1 MDRAETFF
9 TGHAARHSTQKPQ
22 NSQNKTGFLRG
33 FREFCVDRRGW
44 GYQKVMQIIE
54 YGGGDP
60 LVLIPGIQGRWEYM
74 RPAVEALA
82 ASFRVITFPLCG
94 EPDSQSALDPSKGLD
109 NYVAQ
114 VIAALDAKQIE
125 RAAICGVSFGG
136 LVALR
141 VGACHPDRVA
151 ALILASTPA
160 PQWHLRR
167 RHQVYARA
175 PWIFGPVFLAESP
188 WRLRAEIAAALP
200 DRRRRW
206 SFRRAVLQTFAA
218 APVSVA
224 RMAARARLIDGIDMR
239 GECAAVTAPTLIITG
254 EHLLDHIVPAN
265 GSSAYTELI
274 PNARAV
280 VLERTG
286 HLGSITRPDAF
297 AALVC
302 EFVNR
307 TPTEGYGRP
316 TPTEGYGGNG
326 STQRNGAT
334 ETNGRK
340 DGYIY

>member
-1 MDRAETFF
+1 MAIV
-9 TGHAARHSTQKPQ
+9 HP
-22 NSQNKTGFLRG
+22 
-33 FREFCVDRRGW
+33 
-44 GYQKVMQIIE
+44 MQIVE

-74 RPAVEALA
+74 RPAIEALA
-82 ASFRVITFPLCG
+82 KSFRVITFPLCG

-188 WRLRAEIAAALP
+188 WRLRAEIAAAMP

-297 AALVC
+297 ATLVY
-302 EFVNR
+302 EFVNGAGKR
-307 TPTEGYGRP
+307 TVETRTEA
-316 TPTEGYGGNG
+316 TELTGTKAYGGNG

-340 DGYIY
+340 NEYFC

>member
-1 MDRAETFF
+1 ME
-9 TGHAARHSTQKPQ
+9 
-22 NSQNKTGFLRG
+22 
-33 FREFCVDRRGW
+33 
-44 GYQKVMQIIE
+44 IIE
-54 YGGGDP
+54 YGSGDP
-60 LVLIPGIQGRWEYM
+60 LVLVPGIQGRWEYM
-74 RPAVEALA
+74 RPAIEALA

-94 EPDSQSALDPSKGLD
+94 EPDSQCHLEPSKGLD

-114 VIAALDAKQIE
+114 VIAALDAKRIE

-141 VGACHPDRVA
+141 VGACHNNRVA

-160 PQWHLRR
+160 PVWHLRR

-188 WRLRAEIAAALP
+188 WRLRAEIVAAMP
-200 DRRRRW
+200 DRRSRW
-206 SFRRAVLQTFAA
+206 SFRRSVLQTFAA

-239 GECAAVTAPTLIITG
+239 GECAAVTAPTLVITG
-254 EHLLDHIVPAN
+254 EHLLDHVVPAS

-286 HLGSITRPDAF
+286 HLGCVTRPDAF
-297 AALVC
+297 AELLC
-302 EFVNR
+302 EFLNGAGKR
-307 TPTEGYGRP
+307 TEETRTEATGTEASGRP
-316 TPTEGYGGNG
+316 MPTEGYGGNG
-326 STQRNGAT
+326 LTQRNGVT

-340 DGYIY
+340 NGYTC